1 VTAVKKAL
9 HSCRL
14 DAPQGTVWVDPENNH
29 SYLTPALAIS
39 QADGQFEIVWR
50 AESPVKPDPYLVWL
64 DIDAIANASAAT
76 RDAAPLPFGAAA
88 ARLRNKSP

>member
-39 QADGQFEIVWR
+39 RADGQFEIVWR
-50 AESPVKPDPYLVWL
+50 AANPVKPDPYLVWL
-64 DIDAIANASAAT
+64 DTDAVASAAAA
-76 RDAAPLPFGAAA
+76 RDAKPLAFGFAA
-88 ARLRNKSP
+88 ARLRNNSP